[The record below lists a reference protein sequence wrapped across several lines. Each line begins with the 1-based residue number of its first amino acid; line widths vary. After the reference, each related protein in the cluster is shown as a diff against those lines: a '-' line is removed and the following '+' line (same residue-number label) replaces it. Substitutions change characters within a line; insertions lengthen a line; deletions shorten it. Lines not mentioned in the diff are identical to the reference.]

1 MSFKALAHPV
11 RRSILNHLR
20 QGPKSSGEL
29 ADLFPIAWP
38 TMSRHL
44 AVLREADLI
53 IAQREGNVIRY
64 FANASVLEDVV
75 ASLLSLLPASMN
87 KAEPVGESDP
97 TSEP

>member
-44 AVLREADLI
+44 TVLREADLI

-75 ASLLSLLPASMN
+75 ASLLSLLPASANM
-87 KAEPVGESDP
+87 AEPVGDP
-97 TSEP
+97 DPKSEP